1 MTVGT
6 ATEPL
11 LRLSYVLML
20 VEAMTHARSLPEKI
34 AELQC
39 LSPVKARL
47 LALIADEVLR
57 EVRQVHTYGG
67 LR

>member
-20 VEAMTHARSLPEKI
+20 VEAMTHARSLSEKI
-34 AELQC
+34 A
-39 LSPVKARL
+39 
-47 LALIADEVLR
+47 ALWEIADLI
-57 EVRQVHTYGG
+57 G
-67 LR
+67 LLDAAEKKAA